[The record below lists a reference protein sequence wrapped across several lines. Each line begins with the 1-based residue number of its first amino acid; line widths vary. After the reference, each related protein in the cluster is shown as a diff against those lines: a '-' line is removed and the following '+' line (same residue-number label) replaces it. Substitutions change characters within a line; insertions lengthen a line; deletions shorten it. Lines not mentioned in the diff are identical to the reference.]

1 MDGSWPKESII
12 VKLKIYVYDF
22 HCLYYPI
29 SPTQLLS
36 MCVPASTA
44 DQSCISRLPLYVQPR
59 VHEDD
64 QKYDLQRC
72 KIQTH
77 LQIAPPKATTMTK
90 KAAAQP
96 ITEDKT
102 LLVEP

>member
-1 MDGSWPKESII
+1 MCMIFTVCTI
-12 VKLKIYVYDF
+12 QF
-22 HCLYYPI
+22 HQ
-29 SPTQLLS
+29 PTCFS

-59 VHEDD
+59 VHKDD
-64 QKYDLQRC
+64 QKYDLQKK

>member
-1 MDGSWPKESII
+1 MCMIFTVCTI
-12 VKLKIYVYDF
+12 QF
-22 HCLYYPI
+22 HQPLA
-29 SPTQLLS
+29 SQVSLL

-64 QKYDLQRC
+64 QKYDLQRW